1 MKRVIS
7 KMANVGLWV
16 SGLST
21 IALTS
26 YAMYPEV
33 YNYGLDFLGIE
44 QSMLGGIAGT
54 YRSYNILRCYFKT
67 T

>member
-33 YNYGLDFLGIE
+33 
-44 QSMLGGIAGT
+44 
-54 YRSYNILRCYFKT
+54 
-67 T
+67 